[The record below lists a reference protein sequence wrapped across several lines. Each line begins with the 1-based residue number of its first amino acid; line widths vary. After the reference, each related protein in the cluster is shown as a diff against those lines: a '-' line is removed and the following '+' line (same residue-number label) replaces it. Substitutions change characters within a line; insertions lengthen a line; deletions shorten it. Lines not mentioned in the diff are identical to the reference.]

1 MVNPFQQA
9 PTSPGKIET
18 LLVMILNRP
27 LNLAWFN
34 SLAVNFAVSPDW
46 NKDAGRIPL
55 VKLPIKDSNGFFW
68 PMIPYCWSNLEA
80 WHVYQLNGL
89 ENLRISH
96 VYHGVSPFL
105 ATVSEAPTVGI
116 PSKNHPKFSCTSVQ
130 CTIPSSLSKHLKVGF
145 SIKSFTILP
154 LVPES
159 CGKFLKHP
167 KIAQQKIPKLRFWQ
181 SFWGALQNQFS
192 KDWFCVRNLGW

>member
-1 MVNPFQQA
+1 
-9 PTSPGKIET
+9 
-18 LLVMILNRP
+18 MIL
-27 LNLAWFN
+27 
-34 SLAVNFAVSPDW
+34 
-46 NKDAGRIPL
+46 
-55 VKLPIKDSNGFFW
+55 
-68 PMIPYCWSNLEA
+68 YCWCNLEI

-96 VYHGVSPFL
+96 VYHLRSCGFGVFSPFL
-105 ATVSEAPTVGI
+105 KKQFLKHQNYLEPQTTSKKWMFGETTISYVKIGNRPIDSQPFINGLGIQVGT
-116 PSKNHPKFSCTSVQ
+116 PSKTSFYNFSCTSVQ

-167 KIAQQKIPKLRFWQ
+167 KIAQQNIPKLRFWQ

-192 KDWFCVRNLGW
+192 KDWFFVRNLGW